1 MVHVTGKIDITKL
14 HKLKVA
20 KSDVH
25 LLYIYSWKEN
35 QKQKKREFLDQF
47 RKINNITPYVPSL
60 EVNVT
65 IG

>member
-25 LLYIYSWKEN
+25 LLYIYIVGKRIKNKKE
-35 QKQKKREFLDQF
+35 RVFGS
-47 RKINNITPYVPSL
+47 I
-60 EVNVT
+60 
-65 IG
+65 

>member
-35 QKQKKREFLDQF
+35 QKQKRERFW
-47 RKINNITPYVPSL
+47 INL
-60 EVNVT
+60 EK
-65 IG
+65 